1 MQFLYWLESHRTPL
15 LDTFFSTITHL
26 GSETLFLAI
35 AITVFWCVS
44 KKRGYYLLTVGFFGT
59 VVNQLLKL
67 TFRVPRPWVKD
78 PCFTIVEA
86 AREEATGYSFPSG
99 HTQNAVSVL
108 GSPARFTKNNIL
120 RGVLIVLIL
129 LTGLS
134 RMYLGVHTPTDVGV
148 SLVIGTVLVFAVYP
162 FFEKADEKPAFIYA
176 IMAALAAAAL
186 AFVLFTELHA
196 WPSDIDAHNLSS
208 GIKNGYLVFGCSCA
222 MLLSCYIEQK
232 YINFDVKAP
241 WWAQILK
248 VAAGLVLVLALKAGL
263 KPVLNLLF
271 GGHISATA
279 LRYFLVVVFAACVW
293 PLTFPWFARG
303 CPLSFRA
310 RKVLLGIVIALL
322 VLALLLAALL
332 WIVTKDSTQ
341 EPLDSVNASN
351 SLITPLGTTMLS
363 GHRAGGGVAPE
374 NTMMALKNCVENPQY
389 ELDIFEF
396 DIHLTADG
404 VPVLLHDSTLDR
416 TSDAVEYFGHE
427 NVDVGTKKFSELK
440 KLNMGEHFT
449 SDNGEAPFAGLRG
462 ENIPEELRIISLE
475 EALEYLEV
483 NGEYNYIIEIKNSGD
498 RGCEAADKLYQT
510 LTSFGCLDRTV
521 VGTFHNEIT
530 EYIDSKY
537 SDMPRSAGVSE
548 CIKFY
553 AYAMLGLKA
562 EDDTFDFVA
571 LQIPTTDYVINLGT
585 SRVINYA
592 HKNNI
597 AVQYWTIN
605 DTAEMKRLQ
614 DIGADA
620 IMTDVPDKAAG
631 VLVQP

>member
-498 RGCEAADKLYQT
+498 RGYEAADKLYQT

-614 DIGADA
+614 GIGADA